1 MQKLSKRQVLFLNI
15 RFSLSLLA
23 CSQLIYQGS
32 VQNVC
37 FGNITNYYWSAPY
50 KSLRFQII
58 TSYFSTDSKT
68 KFQLILF
75 YYCRQTKITLTFC
88 SLLVSCVT
96 NSIWNSNS
104 LFLKRNWHVNPNSG
118 DGFFCDFWCSGRET
132 SQAPTIWVKSN
143 FQCKISD
150 IWVNQNSFYPLNWCT
165 HGAICKKVILAV
177 QY

>member
-1 MQKLSKRQVLFLNI
+1 MCHRLQNIFSSEIFLIDQVCYQLVESLSAKTKNRIDKKYFWLLINLMHANLHQTQKNKNVFRLPFQLIFAKAISKRQVLFLNI

-58 TSYFSTDSKT
+58 TSYFSTDSKS

-96 NSIWNSNS
+96 NSI
-104 LFLKRNWHVNPNSG
+104 
-118 DGFFCDFWCSGRET
+118 
-132 SQAPTIWVKSN
+132 
-143 FQCKISD
+143 
-150 IWVNQNSFYPLNWCT
+150 
-165 HGAICKKVILAV
+165 
-177 QY
+177 